1 MVLLFDF
8 GGVLVDLDRAAV
20 TQAFARLGIDI
31 APHLGT
37 YKQGGMLS
45 ALERN
50 DVTVSAFCEGLR
62 GLSSLERK
70 PSDTDLI
77 EAWDAYTTHVP
88 AESLEMLLKIKKN
101 YPVSLLSNTNVIHW
115 AKARYEFF
123 RYDGRQVEDFFDQI
137 FLSYAMGVEKPAP
150 EIFRRVVE
158 MLRVPASEVLF
169 LDDSEANCEAAR
181 QCGLRAR
188 VAPADSGWLPF
199 FDSEGRYLEETE

>member
-1 MVLLFDF
+1 M
-8 GGVLVDLDRAAV
+8 
-20 TQAFARLGIDI
+20 
-31 APHLGT
+31 
-37 YKQGGMLS
+37 
-45 ALERN
+45 
-50 DVTVSAFCEGLR
+50 
-62 GLSSLERK
+62 
-70 PSDTDLI
+70 
-77 EAWDAYTTHVP
+77 
-88 AESLEMLLKIKKN
+88 
-101 YPVSLLSNTNVIHW
+101 IHW

-199 FDSEGRYLEETE
+199 FDCEGRYLEETE